1 MTSSTETS
9 RLSATRPGLGRA
21 ALTGAVAGILAS
33 IVMAVY
39 AMIAAWINGVGF
51 FTPLYHIASV
61 LISPNGMM
69 SSMEAAGSGN
79 AFHFLAGPALLGAII
94 HMMTGA
100 MYGAVFGILITRVSL
115 SKGILAAAGLAYGA
129 VVFAVSTWI
138 ALPLA
143 AGILNSGDQIK
154 NMAAMA
160 GWGTFFIEHLLF
172 GLSLGVLLA
181 VRPGFTRSRR

>member
-1 MTSSTETS
+1 
-9 RLSATRPGLGRA
+9 
-21 ALTGAVAGILAS
+21 
-33 IVMAVY
+33 
-39 AMIAAWINGVGF
+39 
-51 FTPLYHIASV
+51 
-61 LISPNGMM
+61 
-69 SSMEAAGSGN
+69 
-79 AFHFLAGPALLGAII
+79 
-94 HMMTGA
+94 MTGA

-129 VVFAVSTWI
+129 VVFSVSTWI

-143 AGILNSGDQIK
+143 AGILNSGVQIK

-181 VRPGFTRSRR
+181 VRPGFTHSRR